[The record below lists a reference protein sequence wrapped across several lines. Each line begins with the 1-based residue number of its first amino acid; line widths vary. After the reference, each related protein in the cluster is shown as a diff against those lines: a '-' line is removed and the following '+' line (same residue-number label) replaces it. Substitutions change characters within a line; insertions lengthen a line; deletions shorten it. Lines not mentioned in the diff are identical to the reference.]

1 MVGRHREKA
10 ALLDAVERSE
20 AQFVAVYGRRRIGKT
35 YLVREVFRDNFCFY
49 HTGVSEVGTADQ
61 LLNFRDSLLKYGYE
75 NCPAI
80 KSWREAFLALEKVI
94 EKCEMEKKVV
104 FMDELPWMDTH
115 KSKFVP
121 ALEHFWN
128 GYASARK
135 DVVLI
140 VCGSATS
147 WMMNKLIKNHG
158 GLHNRVTDRIYLKP
172 FCFFFCEE
180 YTKEL
185 GLPYSREEIA
195 LGYMIFGG
203 VPFYWSLMKRS
214 LSLRQNIDALVFVEN
229 GKLMGEFNELFA
241 SLFKDGALYRS
252 MVTAMASRKSGMTR
266 DELIRKLKLTDGGNV
281 TKCLEDLESSGFVRK
296 YAAFGK
302 KKKDAVFQLIDNFS
316 LFHLRYL
323 ERDSNPDG
331 NLWQNT
337 SGTAMQSAWAGM
349 AFERLCLQHLW
360 QLKNALQIGGVL
372 THVSTWHHAPDERCP
387 KGAQIDLV
395 IDRADGVIDVCEMKY
410 TKDEF
415 VPDEKSDTEMRRRL
429 SVFSDVTETRK
440 SVNAVLVTPYG
451 LRRSK
456 YSGRYSNVITFK
468 ELFACEAGPS

>member
-94 EKCEMEKKVV
+94 ENCEMEKKVV

-172 FCFFFCEE
+172 FCLGECEE

-214 LSLRQNIDALVFVEN
+214 LSLRQNIDALVFAEN

-266 DELIRKLKLTDGGNV
+266 DELIRKLKLADGGNV

-302 KKKDAVFQLIDNFS
+302 KKKDAVFQLIDIFS

-323 ERDSNPDG
+323 EHDSNPDG
-331 NLWQNT
+331 NFWQNT

-372 THVSTWHHAPDERCP
+372 THVSAWHHAPDERCP

-410 TKDEF
+410 TKSEF

-429 SVFSDVTETRK
+429 SVFSDATETRK
-440 SVNAVLVTPYG
+440 SVNVVLVTPYG
-451 LRRSK
+451 LQRSK

-468 ELFACEAGPS
+468 DLFVCEADPS

>member
-1 MVGRHREKA
+1 MVGRHKEKA
-10 ALLDAVERSE
+10 TLRDAAESSE
-20 AQFVAVYGRRRIGKT
+20 AQFVAVYGRRRVGKT
-35 YLVREVFRDNFCFY
+35 YLIREVFDGDFCFY
-49 HTGVSEVGTADQ
+49 HTGVSDVGTADQ
-61 LLNFRDSLLKYGYE
+61 LLNFRDSLVKYGYE

-94 EKCEMEKKVV
+94 EKCGKARKVV
-104 FMDELPWMDTH
+104 FLDELPWMDTR

-135 DVVLI
+135 DVLLI

-158 GLHNRVTDRIYLKP
+158 GLHNRVTDRIHLKP
-172 FCFFFCEE
+172 FCLGECEE
-180 YTKEL
+180 YTREL
-185 GLPYSREEIA
+185 GLSYSREEIA

-214 LSLRQNIDALVFVEN
+214 LSLRQNVDALVFAEN
-229 GKLMGEFNELFA
+229 GKLKGEFAELFA
-241 SLFKDGALYRS
+241 SLFKDGTMYRN
-252 MVTAMASRKSGMTR
+252 MVTAMASVKSGMTR
-266 DELIRKLKLTDGGNV
+266 DALIRKLKLTDGGKV
-281 TKCLEDLESSGFVRK
+281 SRCLADLESGGFVRK
-296 YAAFGK
+296 YVAFGK

-323 ERDSNPDG
+323 DHDSNPDE
-331 NLWQNT
+331 NFWKNT
-337 SGTAMQSAWAGM
+337 SSSAMQSAWAGM

-360 QLKNALQIGGVL
+360 QLKHALQIGGVL
-372 THVSTWHHAPDERCP
+372 THVCAWWHAPDARCS

-415 VPDEKSDTEMRRRL
+415 APDGKTDDEMRRRL
-429 SVFSDVTETRK
+429 SVFADVTETRK

-451 LRRSK
+451 LVKNK
-456 YSGRYSNVITFK
+456 YSGRYSNIITFDD
-468 ELFACEAGPS
+468 LFVCEP

>member
-172 FCFFFCEE
+172 FCLGECEE

-195 LGYMIFGG
+195 IGYMIFGG

-214 LSLRQNIDALVFVEN
+214 LSLRQNIDALVFAEN

>member
-172 FCFFFCEE
+172 FCLGECEE

-214 LSLRQNIDALVFVEN
+214 LSLRQNIDALVFDEN

-266 DELIRKLKLTDGGNV
+266 DELIRKLKLADGGNV
-281 TKCLEDLESSGFVRK
+281 TKCLEDLESCGFVRK